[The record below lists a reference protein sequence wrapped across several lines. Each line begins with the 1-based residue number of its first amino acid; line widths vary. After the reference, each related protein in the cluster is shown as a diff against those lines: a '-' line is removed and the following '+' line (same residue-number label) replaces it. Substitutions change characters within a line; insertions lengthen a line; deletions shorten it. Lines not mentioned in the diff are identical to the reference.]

1 MKTACVIRQIIYMND
16 LFYTHL
22 ALCMTALINPT
33 AIPSF
38 RLTNLSFRIFL
49 VCGFI
54 LCRNLKISIIFSIR
68 DYSYL
73 PSTGTRIHYV
83 TPLYLFSGR
92 PSRYCVV
99 FRFVHPRHNG
109 QWLPT
114 SKGFPSQILSIT
126 FCPILDVFY
135 VAEVNNH
142 ILM

>member
-54 LCRNLKISIIFSIR
+54 LCRNLKISIIFNQYSRLFILTFHRYTNSLRYSIILFFPVDLLDTALSFGLFIPATTANDFRLRR
-68 DYSYL
+68 DFHLRFY
-73 PSTGTRIHYV
+73 
-83 TPLYLFSGR
+83 PLLFVL
-92 PSRYCVV
+92 Y
-99 FRFVHPRHNG
+99 
-109 QWLPT
+109 
-114 SKGFPSQILSIT
+114 
-126 FCPILDVFY
+126 
-135 VAEVNNH
+135 
-142 ILM
+142 

>member
-54 LCRNLKISIIFSIR
+54 LCRNLKISIIFNQYSRLLILTFHRYTNSLRYSIILFFR
-68 DYSYL
+68 
-73 PSTGTRIHYV
+73 ST
-83 TPLYLFSGR
+83 FSILR
-92 PSRYCVV
+92 C
-99 FRFVHPRHNG
+99 
-109 QWLPT
+109 
-114 SKGFPSQILSIT
+114 LSICSSPPQRPMT
-126 FCPILDVFY
+126 SDIEGISISDFINYFLSYIRCL
-135 VAEVNNH
+135 
-142 ILM
+142 LCCRS